1 MNCALLP
8 CFAQT
13 MTESMEVDGSSERK
27 VATKHCAYGIC
38 NSDSRYMD
46 TPEWKVSFLFGFL
59 NLNVNQTNVQDGR
72 TPVVERTLTLC
83 R

>member
-1 MNCALLP
+1 MNCALLH

-38 NSDSRYMD
+38 HSDSRCMD

-59 NLNVNQTNVQDGR
+59 NLNVEDGL
-72 TPVVERTLTLC
+72 TPVVKRTITLC